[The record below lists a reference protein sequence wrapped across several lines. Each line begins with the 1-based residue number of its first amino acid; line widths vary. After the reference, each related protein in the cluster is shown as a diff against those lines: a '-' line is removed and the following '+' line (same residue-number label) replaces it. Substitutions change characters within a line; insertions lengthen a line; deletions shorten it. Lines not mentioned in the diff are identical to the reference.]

1 MKVRR
6 KRRMNPEEE
15 SAAAGDDLQAGSGGA
30 HGARR
35 AAHAFANLR
44 GIKAKLRER
53 SAERVAMH
61 AELFRCFALVATMTR
76 EDLEDVTLFELAH
89 SLRVRDAGGEHLKD
103 EAF

>member
-1 MKVRR
+1 MAG
-6 KRRMNPEEE
+6 EL
-15 SAAAGDDLQAGSGGA
+15 AAAGDNLQAGTRGTDR
-30 HGARR
+30 ARR

-76 EDLEDVTLFELAH
+76 EHLEDVTFFELAH
-89 SLRVRDAGGEHLKD
+89 SVRVGDASGEHLKD